1 MQPLI
6 GITGRRFPANRVSGL
21 SRAMNSTRTDIH
33 FATYSAKVAAAGG
46 LPVQLSMD
54 ADPVALARRLDG
66 IVLSGGA
73 DVDPLRYGGKIA
85 PNMTEIEP
93 ERDAFELALV
103 AAALEEG
110 TPILGIC
117 RGTQLLNIFRG
128 GTLVADLPEYSGEAH
143 PTTRWPAELRRH
155 RVTFAPGGVLASLYG
170 TEVWTNSLH
179 HQAVG
184 EPGAGVRVVGWADDG
199 VIEAIEYDGHDVI
212 AVQWH
217 PELLD
222 ELEPVFDWIVEKA
235 TAHAKER

>member
-6 GITGRRFPANRVSGL
+6 GITGRRFPATRVSGL
-21 SRAMNSTRTDIH
+21 SRAMLLTQTDIH

-54 ADPVALARRLDG
+54 ADPVGLARRLDG
-66 IVLSGGA
+66 IVFSGGA
-73 DVDPLRYGGKIA
+73 DVDPLRYGGKVA

-103 AAALEEG
+103 GAALEER

-117 RGTQLLNIFRG
+117 RGTQLLNVFRG
-128 GTLVADLPEYSGEAH
+128 GTLVPDLPESSGEAH
-143 PTTRWPAELRRH
+143 PTTKWPANVRRH
-155 RVTFAPGGVLASLYG
+155 RITFVPGTVLASLYG
-170 TEVWTNSLH
+170 NEVFTNSLH
-179 HQAVG
+179 HQAVA
-184 EPGAGVRVVGWADDG
+184 EPGAGVNVAGRADDG
-199 VIEAIEYDGHDVI
+199 VVEAIEYEGHDVI

-222 ELEPVFDWIVEKA
+222 ELEPVFDWIVEQA
-235 TAHAKER
+235 RAHAKER